1 MGRKEKEQSG
11 NPMTEFSSSTKI
23 APNIG
28 EYKEKDEL
36 YDPFEH
42 RDKRRSTS
50 DLGSMMHL
58 LKSSL
63 GTGILAM
70 PHAIKN
76 GGLLFGGI
84 GTIIIGIICSHC
96 VHILVRTSHVLCRRT
111 KTPQLSYAE
120 TAYAAFLCG
129 PKPIRPW
136 ANGSKMFV
144 NTALCATYVGGSCV
158 YIVFIAKTIQQIASF
173 YTKREID
180 IQLCILSL
188 IPALILLGQVRDL
201 KYMMPF
207 SMLANIFMMSGFT
220 ITLYYVF
227 SSSNLLSLENKK
239 LIARVEELPRFFATV
254 IFAIEGIGVVMPVAN
269 NMKQPHHFLG
279 CPSVLNVTMTIVVC
293 LYAMMGVF
301 GYLAYGEN
309 SEASITLNLPT
320 EETLAQVVK
329 ILIAAAVLFTYGL
342 QLFVPLEIIWNGIT
356 HRFSHKYAA
365 IGETSMRV
373 FIIMLTVA
381 MAVSVPDLD
390 PFISLVGAIFFSILG
405 ISIPAVVETISCWE
419 SHLGTFKWRLWKNSF
434 LFIFSLLALIF
445 GSWISVQDIIKYY
458 STSKD

>member
-1 MGRKEKEQSG
+1 
-11 NPMTEFSSSTKI
+11 MTEFSSSTNI
-23 APNIG
+23 VPNIG

-42 RDKRRSTS
+42 RDKRNATS
-50 DLGSMMHL
+50 DLGALTHL

-84 GTIIIGIICSHC
+84 GTIIIGMICAHC

-111 KTPQLSYAE
+111 KTPQMSYAE

-129 PKPIRPW
+129 PKSVRPW
-136 ANGSKMFV
+136 ANGSKIFV

-158 YIVFIAKTIQQIASF
+158 YVVFIAQSIRQIAIS
-173 YTKREID
+173 YIHRDIN

-188 IPALILLGQVRDL
+188 VPALILLGQVRDL
-201 KYMMPF
+201 KYMVPF
-207 SMLANIFMMSGFT
+207 SMLANIFMMTGFS
-220 ITLYYVF
+220 ITLYYIF
-227 SSSNLLSLENKK
+227 SSNQLQSFENNK
-239 LIARVEELPRFFATV
+239 LFSSAGQLPRFFATV

-269 NMKQPHHFLG
+269 NMKYPNHFLG
-279 CPSVLNVTMTIVVC
+279 CPSVLNVTMTIVVS
-293 LYAMMGVF
+293 LYAMMGLF
-301 GYLAYGEN
+301 GYLAYGEAAQ
-309 SEASITLNLPT
+309 ASITLNLPT
-320 EETLAQVVK
+320 DEILGQVVK

-342 QLFVPLEIIWNGIT
+342 QLFVPLEIIWNSIK
-356 HRFSHKYAA
+356 HLFSHKYAA
-365 IGETSMRV
+365 IGETFMRIGIV
-373 FIIMLTVA
+373 MITVIMALI
-381 MAVSVPDLD
+381 VPNLD

-419 SHLGTFKWRLWKNSF
+419 SHLGIFKWRLWKNSF
-434 LFIFSLLALIF
+434 LLIFSSLALIF
-445 GSWISVQDIIKYY
+445 GTWISVQDIIEIY
-458 STSKD
+458 TH